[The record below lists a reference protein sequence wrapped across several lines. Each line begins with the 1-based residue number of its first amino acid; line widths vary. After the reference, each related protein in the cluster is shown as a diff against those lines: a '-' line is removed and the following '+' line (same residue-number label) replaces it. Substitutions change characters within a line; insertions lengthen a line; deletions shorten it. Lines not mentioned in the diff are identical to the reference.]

1 MFNKK
6 ITDQREFNQN
16 MCMRYLKDK
25 IKILKSFCSNLIK
38 IRVVLWIRI
47 RMDPELLP
55 GSGSGIKVPDPA
67 KVKEQINKT
76 VNSGLFLL
84 LDSNIE

>member
-1 MFNKK
+1 MYV
-6 ITDQREFNQN
+6 I
-16 MCMRYLKDK
+16 LKDK

-47 RMDPELLP
+47 RMHPELLP
-55 GSGSGIKVPDPA
+55 GSGIKVLDPA